1 MLNNRSRTQDV
12 SFYNSIPCPKKC
24 EDSTIKIYIDNKS
37 ALKYMARARSTTSA
51 VLQDLAIQSQELCNQ
66 HKSKVVYQ
74 HIPGAFNTQAAHLS
88 RIKILLYGT
97 SITKKTF
104 QAIQQQLEKLKID
117 TFSKTQSATPKI
129 LVNDNRSNSSSS
141 G

>member
-1 MLNNRSRTQDV
+1 
-12 SFYNSIPCPKKC
+12 
-24 EDSTIKIYIDNKS
+24 
-37 ALKYMARARSTTSA
+37 MARARSTTSA